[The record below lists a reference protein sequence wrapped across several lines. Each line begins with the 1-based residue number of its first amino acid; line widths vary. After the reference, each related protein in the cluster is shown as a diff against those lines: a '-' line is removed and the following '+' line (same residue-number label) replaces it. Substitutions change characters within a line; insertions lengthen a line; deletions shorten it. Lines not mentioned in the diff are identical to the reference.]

1 MIIDNKSTGKREREG
16 ERGETHSAFQ
26 DITGKY
32 VIEYHALH
40 WIKTVVERETET
52 AKEKRRR
59 RRRRRRRRK
68 RD

>member
-1 MIIDNKSTGKREREG
+1 MIIDNKSIGKREREG
-16 ERGETHSAFQ
+16 ERGTYSAFQ

-40 WIKTVVERETET
+40 WIKTVVEREIET

-59 RRRRRRRRK
+59 RRRRK
-68 RD
+68 GE